1 MKILPEAVDWSSVS
15 VRYNTGGVDVI
26 EGALV
31 TDGRGEVRPLL
42 LVDHEGHHK
51 EESDDYD
58 DEQAQ
63 GHRSSGRLCGGKNGV
78 RSCTGRGFCG
88 VTDQLRTS
96 YFCGCLMVCTNLYWI
111 G

>member
-1 MKILPEAVDWSSVS
+1 MRLLQGRQMKILPEAVDWSSIS

-78 RSCTGRGFCG
+78 RSLGHKSH
-88 VTDQLRTS
+88 VQEEVSVVL
-96 YFCGCLMVCTNLYWI
+96 LIN
-111 G
+111 